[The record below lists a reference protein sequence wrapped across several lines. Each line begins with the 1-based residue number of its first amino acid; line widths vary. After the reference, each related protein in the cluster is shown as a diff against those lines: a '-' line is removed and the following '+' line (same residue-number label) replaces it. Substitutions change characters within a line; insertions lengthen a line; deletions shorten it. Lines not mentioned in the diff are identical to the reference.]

1 MTKETLDEQT
11 YDSQATIEDLYHCYR
26 LILGRKPDDHGWN
39 ALSSM
44 VDQLTVD
51 DLVLIFMT
59 LPEFKNREV
68 FRKMLGKDEA
78 QPVVA
83 QVDTLKLY
91 VSPNDMAV
99 GHAIHTQGSYEAHVA
114 AAIKETLEP
123 GMVFVDVG
131 ANIGYFSLLAAQLVG
146 ARGKVLAFEPNQ
158 RNCTLLHM
166 SVALNNLANVEIYP
180 YAVAERDASVVFDT
194 LTGSNGIVGTTL
206 EVDESQ
212 LDTLAHKTLVRSVRL
227 DGILANLRRLDVIKM
242 DIEGAEYRA
251 LVGAQQLVEKHRP
264 IIFAEYSPGW
274 LPSISQVS
282 GRDLLL
288 LFIEMGYTLSIIE
301 FSGGLVDCGQDPD
314 RVLDYFQKN
323 ALDHIDLVAHPLSD
337 RTARDRIKERWNRLR
352 QFRQE

>member
-1 MTKETLDEQT
+1 MTKEPFDDQP
-11 YDSQATIEDLYHCYR
+11 YDDRATIEDLYHCYR

-51 DLVLIFMT
+51 DLVLIFVT

-68 FRKMLGKDEA
+68 FRKMLGQDETLPVLA
-78 QPVVA
+78 QA
-83 QVDTLKLY
+83 DTFKLY
-91 VSPNDMAV
+91 ASPNDMAV
-99 GHAIHTQGSYEAHVA
+99 GHAIHAHGSYEEHVT
-114 AAIKETLEP
+114 AAIKETLKP

-131 ANIGYFSLLAAQLVG
+131 ANIGYFSLMAAQLVG
-146 ARGKVLAFEPNQ
+146 AGGKVLAFEPNQ
-158 RNCTLLHM
+158 RNCTLLQM
-166 SVALNNLANVEIYP
+166 SVTHNNLDNVEIYP

-206 EVDESQ
+206 ETGESQ
-212 LDTLAHKTLVRSVRL
+212 LDSLAHKTLVRSVRL
-227 DGILANLRRLDVIKM
+227 DSIIASLQRLDVIKM

-251 LVGAQQLVEKHRP
+251 LVGARELIETHRP

-288 LFIEMGYTLSIIE
+288 RFIEMGYTLSIIE
-301 FSGGLVDCGQDPD
+301 FSGGLLDCGQDPD
-314 RVLDYFQKN
+314 KVLDYFQRN
-323 ALDHIDLVAHPLSD
+323 ALDHIDLVAYPH
-337 RTARDRIKERWNRLR
+337 RGGTARSWLKQRWNRLR
-352 QFRQE
+352 QRRSA